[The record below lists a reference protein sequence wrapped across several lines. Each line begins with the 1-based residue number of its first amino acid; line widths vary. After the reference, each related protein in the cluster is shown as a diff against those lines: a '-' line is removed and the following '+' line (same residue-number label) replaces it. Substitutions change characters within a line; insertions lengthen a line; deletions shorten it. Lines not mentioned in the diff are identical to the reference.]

1 MLIIKK
7 FSLRH
12 SIFSVFILFK
22 VTPDLWD
29 ITASSKGSDSLGGRI
44 RGEQDI

>member
-1 MLIIKK
+1 MLIAKK

-12 SIFSVFILFK
+12 PVLSVFILFK

-29 ITASSKGSDSLGGRI
+29 ITASSKGSGGLGGRV
-44 RGEQDI
+44 RVEQDT